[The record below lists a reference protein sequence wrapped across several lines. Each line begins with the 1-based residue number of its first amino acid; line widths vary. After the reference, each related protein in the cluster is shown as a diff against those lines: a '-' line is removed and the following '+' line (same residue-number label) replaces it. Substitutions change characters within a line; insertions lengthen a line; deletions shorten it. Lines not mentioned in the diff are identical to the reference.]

1 MADPAGAL
9 AMPAA
14 VVAGAG
20 VIATGAW
27 AGVVVADGAG
37 ADSDVA
43 GDDELSLQAASASAQ
58 AAASRLGLMFIDRPP
73 GWQSRI
79 IEQRC
84 SASREDA
91 PPKHAAG
98 AGGAGTCVLPDHF
111 SANAPCAS
119 IGWLATYNTHGPP
132 VACVAAS

>member
-1 MADPAGAL
+1 MLPAVA
-9 AMPAA
+9 
-14 VVAGAG
+14 AGAG
-20 VIATGAW
+20 VIVTGAS

-37 ADSDVA
+37 ADV

-58 AAASRLGLMFIDRPP
+58 ATASRLGLMFIDRPP